1 MKYINRFNESVS
13 SYKSY
18 KNWNIVYNENNHD
31 LDSRLKERSIL
42 KERDK
47 FYFLIEMMIDKI
59 EKDNYIKDGDYIFYF
74 QQFLL
79 KIIVNI
85 EKNKKELLIVT
96 FLDKKQFI
104 KETNKIIIMGKN
116 FKIKEEFI
124 DDFIDNEL
132 YKRLKGMIYFDDN
145 KWLFPSN
152 GFDWLERVKEIKIDN
167 FTKDLIFKIV
177 ETLNKKRIHPY
188 DFDKYY
194 DNFFNELS
202 KIKVK

>member
-85 EKNKKELLIVT
+85 EKNKK
-96 FLDKKQFI
+96 
-104 KETNKIIIMGKN
+104 
-116 FKIKEEFI
+116 I
-124 DDFIDNEL
+124 D
-132 YKRLKGMIYFDDN
+132 
-145 KWLFPSN
+145 
-152 GFDWLERVKEIKIDN
+152 
-167 FTKDLIFKIV
+167 
-177 ETLNKKRIHPY
+177 LNA
-188 DFDKYY
+188 
-194 DNFFNELS
+194 L
-202 KIKVK
+202 